1 LAQTIKKP
9 EEEKNTSTQNKPQY
23 NASYGTALKELYG
36 QIQER
41 PQFSYDAGSD
51 RLYQKYK
58 SDYIHQGQLAMKN
71 SMGQASALTG
81 GYGSSYAANVGQQ
94 QYDAYLEKL
103 GDIVP
108 ELYQLA
114 RSRYSEESDRLYR
127 QYEQLQDMRDEEY
140 RRYTDALERY
150 EDEQQLA
157 YQREK
162 EEQAYRE
169 KQAEQE
175 YSRKQQEAATLAK
188 YGDFSGYAAI
198 YGEDTAKSMREY
210 WIAANPDAAYKMG
223 LVDAGRYFA
232 LTGKYAPGQTPL
244 VSAAGSSSGRSS
256 SYYPG
261 TAPDG
266 RDAKEVQ
273 RELRNMGY
281 NIAVDGAWGPR
292 SQAAWDKAYGSSS
305 GASLPG
311 LGGDANYLVR
321 V

>member
-1 LAQTIKKP
+1 MAQNIKKS
-9 EEEKNTSTQNKPQY
+9 EEEIYLSSQSKPEY
-23 NASYGTALKELYG
+23 KASYEAALSDVYNQIETRPHFDYDPNSDGLY
-36 QIQER
+36 R
-41 PQFSYDAGSD
+41 
-51 RLYQKYK
+51 KYK
-58 SDYIHQGQLAMKN
+58 SDYIRQGQLAMKD

-81 GYGSSYAANVGQQ
+81 GYGSSYAQNVGQQ

-114 RSRYSEESDRLYR
+114 YSRYSDEGDRLLQ
-127 QYEQLQDMRDEEY
+127 QYEHLQDLRDAEY
-140 RRYTDALERY
+140 RRYTDELDRY
-150 EDEQQLA
+150 NEEQQFA

-162 EEQAYRE
+162 EAQAERE

-175 YSRKQQEAATLAK
+175 YSRKLNEAATLAK

-198 YGEDTAKSMREY
+198 YGEATAKSMKEY
-210 WIAANPDAAYKMG
+210 WIASNPDAAYNMG

-232 LTGKYAPGQTPL
+232 LTGKYAPGQAPAAAGT
-244 VSAAGSSSGRSS
+244 SSAGSST
-256 SYYPG
+256 YYPG

-266 RDAKEVQ
+266 RDAREVQ

-281 NIAVDGAWGPR
+281 NIAVDGAWGPK
-292 SQAAWDKAYGSSS
+292 SQAAWDKAYGSSAT
-305 GASLPG
+305 GSLPQ
-311 LGGDANYLVR
+311 LGNDANYLVR

>member
-1 LAQTIKKP
+1 MGQTIKNSEQDKYQA
-9 EEEKNTSTQNKPQY
+9 QNKPEY
-23 NASYGTALKELYG
+23 KASYETELKDLHEK
-36 QIQER
+36 IQTR
-41 PQFSYDAGSD
+41 PQFSYDPDSD

-58 SDYIHQGQLAMKN
+58 SDYIRQGQLAMKD
-71 SMGQASALTG
+71 SMGQAAALTG

-94 QYDAYLEKL
+94 QYDMYLEKL

-108 ELYQLA
+108 ELYRLA
-114 RSRYSEESDRLYR
+114 YSRYSDEGDSLVR
-127 QYEQLQDMRDEEY
+127 QYENLQELRDDEY
-140 RRYTDALERY
+140 RRYTDELERY
-150 EDEQQLA
+150 ENEQQLA

-175 YSRKQQEAATLAK
+175 YARKQQEAATLAK

-198 YGEDTAKSMREY
+198 YGEETAKSMREY
-210 WIAANPDAAYKMG
+210 WIAANPDAAYNMG
-223 LVDAGRYFA
+223 IVDAGRYFA
-232 LTGKYAPGQTPL
+232 LTGKYAPGQSP
-244 VSAAGSSSGRSS
+244 VVPSSNGSSGRSS

-266 RDAKEVQ
+266 RDAREVQ

-281 NIAVDGAWGPR
+281 NIAVDGAWGPK
-292 SQAAWDKAYGSSS
+292 SQAAWDKAYGSGTLS
-305 GASLPG
+305 GLDYDP
-311 LGGDANYLVR
+311 NYLVR

>member
-1 LAQTIKKP
+1 MAQNLIKK
-9 EEEKNTSTQNKPQY
+9 EEEKYSYSLEKPQY
-23 NASYGTALKELYG
+23 KNSYETPLQETYE
-36 QIQER
+36 QISSR
-41 PQFSYDAGSD
+41 PRFSYQPDTD
-51 RLYQKYK
+51 PLYRKYK
-58 SDYIHQGQLAMKN
+58 SDYIKQGQLAMKD
-71 SMGQASALTG
+71 SAGQASALTG
-81 GYGSSYAANVGQQ
+81 GYGSSYAQNVGQQ

-114 RSRYSEESDRLYR
+114 YSRYSDEGDRLER
-127 QYEQLQDMRDEEY
+127 QYERLQKLRDEEY
-140 RRYTDALERY
+140 RRYTDELDRY

-157 YQREK
+157 YEREK
-162 EEQAYRE
+162 EAQAYRE

-198 YGEDTAKSMREY
+198 YGEATAKSMKEY
-210 WIAANPDAAYKMG
+210 WIASNPDAAYNLG

-232 LTGKYAPGQTPL
+232 LTGKYAPGQAP
-244 VSAAGSSSGRSS
+244 AAPAGNSSSRSS

-266 RDAKEVQ
+266 RDAREVQ

-281 NIAVDGAWGPR
+281 NIAVDGAWGPK
-292 SQAAWDKAYGSSS
+292 SQSAWDKAYGGGNSSY
-305 GASLPG
+305 LPK
-311 LGGDANYLVR
+311 LGNDANYLVR